1 MTSISGASQ
10 GNSSASRQVRTAC
23 LVRCVGAL
31 GAIISLSASPLVAQ
45 APRDST
51 TNEHRLPFR
60 VTASI
65 GGGSP
70 TGDTR
75 CKSDAYLLPGLEIQT
90 RGRLFIGL
98 GAEWIQSFGVMEAC
112 EIVALPRTR
121 SDGTVEVRGDNRFD
135 LDGGAHLTGGI
146 GYYLP
151 FGIEAKVKVGAAR
164 GQDDFPSRWFPSL
177 TAALGVSIWPNHL
190 IISLDRRWFRIPYL
204 SNRYANE
211 DAWREAGSPL
221 APDGT
226 AERSRWRAFHA
237 LTFGLRF

>member
-1 MTSISGASQ
+1 MTSRIRSCQ
-10 GNSSASRQVRTAC
+10 GNSSAMRQTRAAC
-23 LVRCVGAL
+23 LVRCAATVCAM
-31 GAIISLSASPLVAQ
+31 ISLSASPLVAQ
-45 APRDST
+45 APGDST
-51 TNEHRLPFR
+51 TGNHRLPFR

-65 GGGSP
+65 GGESP
-70 TGDTR
+70 TGDRR
-75 CKSDAYLLPGLEIQT
+75 CKSDAYLVPGLEVQT
-90 RGRLFIGL
+90 RGRVFLVVS
-98 GAEWIQSFGVMEAC
+98 AEWVQSFGLVETC
-112 EIVALPRTR
+112 GLVALPRTR

-151 FGIEAKVKVGAAR
+151 FGIEAKVKLGAAR
-164 GQDDFPSRWFPSL
+164 GQDDLPSRWFPAL
-177 TAALGVSIWPNHL
+177 TAALGISIWNHL

-237 LTFGLRF
+237 LTFGFRF